1 MINKENSDPR
11 YRFFNENDPAYA
23 DTSLEEIKEMLRNPD
38 AGEESYVGENK
49 LAGKRALITGGDSG
63 IGRAVAIAFARE
75 GADVAIQYLEGEESD
90 AQEVASYIEEA
101 GQRSLLLEANFK
113 EYGSGA
119 EVVEKAVEEFGG
131 LDILVLNA
139 AQQFAQDSLEDLS
152 MDQVRDT
159 FEVKL
164 FTIYEAV
171 KAAEPHL
178 NPGASIIVTTSEQ
191 GFNPSTQF
199 MDYAATNAAVSNLTV
214 NLAPYFGPQGV
225 RINGVAPGAVWSP
238 LQLDGG
244 QSSDEGILS
253 FGKGGPLGRAGQPV
267 ELAPVYVLLASDD
280 ASYITGSIYSIT
292 GGSAIDL

>member
-11 YRFFNENDPAYA
+11 YRFFNQDDPAYE
-23 DTSLEEIKEMLRNPD
+23 DTSLEELKEKLQHPD

-63 IGRAVAIAFARE
+63 IGRAAAIAFARE
-75 GADVAIQYLEGEESD
+75 GADVAVHYLAGEEEE

-101 GQRSLLLEANFK
+101 GGRSLLLEANFK
-113 EYGSGA
+113 EKGSGA
-119 EVVEKAVEEFGG
+119 RVVEEAVQAFGG

-164 FTIYEAV
+164 FTIYEAI

-178 NPGASIIVTTSEQ
+178 NPGASIIVTSSEQ
-191 GFNPSTQF
+191 GFKPSTQF
-199 MDYAATNAAVSNLTV
+199 MDYAAVNGAVNNLVV
-214 NLAPYFGPQGV
+214 NLAPYLGPQGV
-225 RINGVAPGAVWSP
+225 RINGVVPGAVWTP

-244 QSSDEGILS
+244 QSSDQGILD
-253 FGKGGPLGRAGQPV
+253 FGKGGPLGRAAQPV

-280 ASYITGSIYSIT
+280 ASYITGSLYSVT
-292 GGSAIDL
+292 GGSDMDL

>member
-11 YRFFNENDPAYA
+11 YRFFNENDPAYE
-23 DTSLEEIKEMLRNPD
+23 DTPLEEIKEMLQNPD

-63 IGRAVAIAFARE
+63 IGRAAAIAFARE
-75 GADVAIQYLEGEESD
+75 GADVAVQYLEGEESD
-90 AQEVASYIEEA
+90 ARKVADYIEEA

-113 EYGSGA
+113 EEGSGA
-119 EVVEKAVEEFGG
+119 EVVEKAVEAFGG

-152 MDQVRDT
+152 MEQVRDT

-178 NPGASIIVTTSEQ
+178 EPGASIIVTTSEQ
-191 GFNPSTQF
+191 GFKPSTQF
-199 MDYAATNAAVSNLTV
+199 MDYAATNAAVNNLIV
-214 NLAPYFGPQGV
+214 NLATYFGPQGV
-225 RINGVAPGAVWSP
+225 RVNGVAPGAVWSP

-244 QSSDEGILS
+244 QSSEEGILS
-253 FGKGGPLGRAGQPV
+253 FGKGGPLGRAGHPV

-292 GGSAIDL
+292 GGSDIDL